1 MPYRLALPL
10 CLVALLSACGISSEI
25 KRVDQERYEIRYNAG
40 MKAMTWVEIKN
51 QARKQAEDYC
61 AGMNRTYARPN
72 VSSNHATGLMPKEAV
87 VTFSCDEKP
96 APAANTEQK

>member
-1 MPYRLALPL
+1 MPLRL
-10 CLVALLSACGISSEI
+10 CLVLCSAALLTACGVSSEI
-25 KRVDQERYEIRYNAG
+25 QRVDQERYQIRYNAG

-61 AGMNRTYARPN
+61 AAQNRRYARPE

-87 VTFSCDEKP
+87 LTFSCDAPPRET
-96 APAANTEQK
+96 PAAR